1 MNVLVIGGGAAGMMA
16 AINSAKQK
24 NNVIL
29 IEKTSS
35 LGNKIKITGK
45 GRCNI
50 TFDGD
55 IDDFES
61 NITKNNK
68 FMYSS
73 FMGFSNKDTIEYFN
87 SLGLKTKIE
96 RGGRIFPQSDRA
108 EDVVNILKEELKK
121 YGVEVRYNTYLQDFI
136 IEDDTLKG
144 VKTNFGN
151 IFADKFILCT
161 GGASYKNTGSS
172 GEVFN
177 ILEKYGHNIIE
188 LRPGLIPLK
197 SDDNICKRL
206 QGLTLKNVSL
216 KIYDSEKQIYN
227 AFGEMLF
234 AHFGITGPI
243 VLSGSSIV
251 NRLKDVEE
259 KLKSGKIVA
268 KIDLKPALEVKVLDK
283 RIQRDFQKFTNKE
296 FKNSLNELL
305 PQKLIPIIIEK
316 SGISPEKK
324 VHQITKEERIYLVD
338 CIKNL
343 KIVINGFMPIDIAII
358 TCGGVD
364 VKQVSPKTMESKL
377 IKNLFFAGEVLDVD
391 ALTGGFNLQIAFSTA
406 IAASNN

>member
-108 EDVVNILKEELKK
+108 EDVVSILKEELKK

-268 KIDLKPALEVKVLDK
+268 KIDLKPALEVEVLDK

>member
-268 KIDLKPALEVKVLDK
+268 KIDLKQALEVEVLDK